1 MERRQTQDSHNSTPI
16 LKMCMAVAIF
26 VSFFDLCVIETYL
39 GL

>member
-1 MERRQTQDSHNSTPI
+1 MERRQTQDSHN
-16 LKMCMAVAIF
+16 LAVAIF